1 MIEYKT
7 NQKEEDQT
15 QSAKNFTNHA
25 DTFAVECVDNNPD
38 TADVG
43 ENKKVDDG

>member
-25 DTFAVECVDNNPD
+25 DTFAVEGVDNNPD
-38 TADVG
+38 SAHAD
-43 ENKKVDDG
+43 ESKKVDNI